1 MTPTT
6 LLGALVLGG
15 ASSVLLAWTSAV
27 RSRTLVSRRARSQIG
42 LIIDLDDRGGSTSTS
57 PGGST
62 TGSVTG
68 STTGSLTEIVRRL
81 PSTTTLVLT
90 LGAAL
95 IGVFV
100 LGPLGLMGGAIPLL
114 ADRSITARRRRR
126 RTRAL
131 DEALGPML
139 QSVVDQLRVGRSML
153 AALES
158 VGPATPEPLA
168 ALVQRVVNEARLGGS
183 VADTLTAIAEE
194 EDNRHLAV
202 IASAVALHSQQG
214 GSLTDILVGVVESIE
229 DEDRLRRDMLTLTA
243 DARLSANVLLA
254 MPIGALVI
262 TSLLNPGY
270 ATPLIA
276 TPVGRIMTI
285 AGVML
290 GAVGVL
296 WLRTLARP
304 EEL

>member
-1 MTPTT
+1 MTPATF
-6 LLGALVLGG
+6 LGALALGG
-15 ASSVLLAWTSAV
+15 ASSVLIAWTSAARARAV
-27 RSRTLVSRRARSQIG
+27 VSRRARSQIG
-42 LIIDLDDRGGSTSTS
+42 LIAVADDRGGAYGGTIVGSTGSS
-57 PGGST
+57 SGGSM
-62 TGSVTG
+62 TG
-68 STTGSLTEIVRRL
+68 IVRHL
-81 PSTTTLVLT
+81 PSTTTLVLV
-90 LGAAL
+90 LGTAL
-95 IGVFV
+95 VGVLV
-100 LGPLGLMGGAIPLL
+100 LGPLGSLGGAIPLL
-114 ADRSITARRRRR
+114 ASRSITAGRRRR

-139 QSVVDQLRVGRSML
+139 QSVVDQLRVGRSLL

-158 VGPATPEPLA
+158 VGPTTSEPLA
-168 ALVQRVVNEARLGGS
+168 ALMQRVVNEARLGGS
-183 VADTLTAIAEE
+183 VADTLTVIADEE
-194 EDNRHLAV
+194 EHRHLAV

-214 GSLTDILVGVVESIE
+214 GSLTDILVGVAESIE

-262 TSLLNPGY
+262 TSLLSPGY
-270 ATPLIA
+270 ATPLVA
-276 TPVGRIMTI
+276 TPIGRIMTI

-296 WLRTLARP
+296 WLRMLARP